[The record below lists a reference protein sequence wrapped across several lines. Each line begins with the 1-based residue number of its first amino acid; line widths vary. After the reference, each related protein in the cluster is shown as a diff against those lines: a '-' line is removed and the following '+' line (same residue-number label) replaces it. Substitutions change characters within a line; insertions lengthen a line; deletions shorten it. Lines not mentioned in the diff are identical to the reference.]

1 MSGIYVH
8 VPYCKHKCDYCDFYS
23 VVSMHRKDD
32 FTELIIRELLLQM
45 DYLPQ
50 GDINTIY
57 LGGGTPSLLNPQDI
71 LAILN
76 KIDKH
81 FKVSHDVEITLEAN
95 PDDMDGSY
103 LKGLLDVG
111 VNRLSIGV
119 QSFNDNELILLGR
132 RHNARQALDAVE
144 TAFAKGFKS
153 LSIDLMY
160 GLPYS
165 SNKIWEDNLRQAF
178 QLPIEHMSCYHLV
191 VEEGTPLLRKV
202 QKGLVQPVS
211 EEVSV
216 AQFEIL
222 REMARLNNFLYYEI
236 SSLAKDGC
244 FSRHNTAY
252 WKGIPYLGLGP
263 GAHSYNGTTR
273 DANPHSI
280 ARWAESIE
288 KGEVASQSEVLS
300 TNDMLNDYLIISL
313 RTMWGLDLDR
323 IVQQFGNEVAKEI
336 LGTASKYCERNVMIR
351 EGATIRIAED
361 HFLTSDAI
369 ISDFLVV

>member
-32 FTELIIRELLLQM
+32 FAGLITKELRLRR

-50 GDINTIY
+50 GDVNTIY
-57 LGGGTPSLLNPQDI
+57 FGGGTPSLLTPQDI
-71 LAILN
+71 ATILN
-76 KIDKH
+76 EIDKH
-81 FKVSHDVEITLEAN
+81 FKVSLNAEITLEAN
-95 PDDMDGSY
+95 PDDVDGIY
-103 LKGLLDVG
+103 LNGLLDAG

-119 QSFNDNELILLGR
+119 QSFNDNDLKLLER
-132 RHNARQALDAVE
+132 RHNARQAISSVE
-144 TAFAKGFKS
+144 TAFTSGFSS
-153 LSIDLMY
+153 LSLDLMY

-165 SNKIWEDNLRQAF
+165 TNEIWKDNLRKAF

-191 VEEGTPLLRKV
+191 VEEGTPLLTKV
-202 QKGLVQPVS
+202 QKGLVKPVS

-222 REMARLNNFLYYEI
+222 REMARLNNFLYYEV
-236 SSLAKDGC
+236 SSLAKDGR

-273 DANPHSI
+273 DGNPHSV
-280 ARWAESIE
+280 ARWANSIE
-288 KGEVASQSEVLS
+288 KGEVASLSEVLS
-300 TNDMLNDYLIISL
+300 RNDMLNDYLIISL

-323 IVQQFGNEVAKEI
+323 VEQQFGSDVAKEI
-336 LGTASKYCERNVMIR
+336 LKTASKYCERNMMIR
-351 EGATIRIAED
+351 DGDTLRIKED